1 MKYWRGY
8 LVALILAACAWGLMI
23 FAQSHW
29 VLVDMVYPYTARM
42 IQNFMAQWS
51 SGAAYC
57 VWQLFVL
64 ILLAGVV
71 ASIVLMIVLKW
82 NPIQWFGWV
91 MSVISVVV
99 LLNTGLYGLNQY
111 AGPLAD
117 DIRLEVTDY
126 TVSELRDAADF
137 YQQKANDLAWQVDRD
152 GEGNPQY
159 PEFEVLAQQAADG
172 FDALTYEEYL
182 SVFAGD
188 RTPVKELGWSGFF
201 SGKGQTYLHV
211 PLTGEAAVNPQ
222 TPDVGLPFAM
232 CQVMSQ
238 RLCIA
243 NEQDAAF
250 AAFLACTHN
259 DSKDFQYAGYFMA
272 YRYCYDALSSM
283 NVASAQ
289 DAAQQLR
296 KSESAYLRKDLD
308 AYNASFA
315 VGSDHGYYEV
325 KQSKLDAFAKKLMQ
339 KTKREIEFPVTPER
353 SNVADLLVS
362 FHIQEY
368 VLPTLQEEE
377 VVFDP
382 MDETQVDLSGLKRG
396 EE

>member
-8 LVALILAACAWGLMI
+8 LVALILAACAWGLMV

-29 VLVDMVYPYTARM
+29 VLVDMVYPYTARL
-42 IQNFMAQWS
+42 IQNFMTQWS
-51 SGAAYC
+51 SSAAYC
-57 VWQLFVL
+57 LWQLFVL
-64 ILLAGVV
+64 ILVAGVI

-91 MSVISVVV
+91 MSVVSVVV
-99 LLNTGLYGLNQY
+99 LLNTGLYGLNEY

-117 DIRLEVTDY
+117 DIRLDVTDY
-126 TVSELRDAADF
+126 TVSELQDAADF
-137 YQQKANDLAWQVDRD
+137 YQQKANDLAWQVKRD
-152 GEGNPQY
+152 SAGNPDFQD
-159 PEFEVLAQQAADG
+159 FDVLAQQAADG

-211 PLTGEAAVNPQ
+211 PITGEAAVNPQ
-222 TPDVGLPFAM
+222 TPDLGLPFAM

-243 NEQDAAF
+243 NDQDAAF

-259 DSKDFQYAGYFMA
+259 ESKEFQYAGYFMA
-272 YRYCYDALSSM
+272 YRYCYDALSTL
-283 NVASAQ
+283 NVASAKT
-289 DAAQQLR
+289 AAEELR
-296 KSESAYLRKDLD
+296 AGESAYLRNDLTT
-308 AYNASFA
+308 YNSSFA
-315 VGSDHGYYEV
+315 PGSDHGYYEA
-325 KQSKLDAFAKKLMQ
+325 KESKLDDLTKKLLE
-339 KTKREIEFPVTPER
+339 KNERELEFAETPER

-362 FHIQEY
+362 WHIQEY

-377 VVFDP
+377 VTFDP